1 MDACGYVPTATWV
14 LTESEIPNKPPTPV
28 ARDTVPKGTLAPL
41 ERGHVRLGLM
51 RMRGNPSRP
60 PGYYTGRTGEVALSD
75 AGGSEVG
82 MRVAPRIINSG
93 KEIKAWTP
101 LICDPHRGPSANAP
115 IIK

>member
-1 MDACGYVPTATWV
+1 MDTCGFVPTATWL
-14 LTESEIPNKPPTPV
+14 LTEISPPTSRQPQSH
-28 ARDTVPKGTLAPL
+28 RDTVPKGKMQPL

-82 MRVAPRIINSG
+82 MRVAPS
-93 KEIKAWTP
+93 
-101 LICDPHRGPSANAP
+101 CC
-115 IIK
+115 